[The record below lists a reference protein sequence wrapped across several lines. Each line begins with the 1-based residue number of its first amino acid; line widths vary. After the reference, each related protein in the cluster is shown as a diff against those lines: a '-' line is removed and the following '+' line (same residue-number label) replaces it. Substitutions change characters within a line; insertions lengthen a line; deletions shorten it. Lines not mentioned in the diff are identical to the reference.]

1 MTQDFKPIPGS
12 AIFNALKD
20 QKCIVM
26 ACNVRM
32 VPGVMRG
39 LFRAAKDSDSAL
51 MVEMARSECNL
62 QKGYTGMT
70 PEDYARASMEV
81 AEEVGFDMWALHA
94 DHIGIKKGT
103 PEDIEATKELVGNQI
118 ENGFTS
124 FAIDAS
130 HLFDFKG
137 RDLKEELRL
146 NIDATTRIGL
156 FIKEKMAGKPF
167 GLEVEVGEIGKEDEH
182 GRVLTK
188 AEEAVTFISE
198 LNKNGVFPHV
208 IAIANGTAHGNVYDA
223 NGTLIEDISIDIPQT
238 QAVAKALKD
247 MGSGVRIAQHGITG
261 TPLPLINSDFPKGHI
276 LKGNVGTFWMNIVW
290 ETLEVFEP
298 ELYQKIWSWTLD
310 TYSEEAAK
318 KGMTRDI
325 EVFGKY
331 SKFAIKQFFD
341 ELHALNPDTLKAL
354 EARAY
359 FGAAMFMKAF
369 GSVGMTDRIKI

>member
-1 MTQDFKPIPGS
+1 MATNPPKPGNRIIQS
-12 AIFNALKD
+12 LINEKAI
-20 QKCIVM
+20 IM
-26 ACNVRM
+26 AANTRV
-32 VPGVMRG
+32 VPGVVRG
-39 LFRAAKDSDSAL
+39 ILRAAKDLKAPIIFEL
-51 MVEMARSECNL
+51 ARSECNL
-62 QKGYTGMT
+62 ERGYTGHS
-70 PEDYARASMEV
+70 PASYATAVKEV
-81 AEEVGFDMWALHA
+81 ADEVGWPFWALHA
-94 DHIGIKKGT
+94 DHITLKKG
-103 PEDIEATKELVGNQI
+103 DAGDVAATKELIKGHI
-118 ENGFTS
+118 DAGFTS

-130 HLFDFKG
+130 YLFDHDGKTT
-137 RDLKEELRL
+137 LEELAK
-146 NIDATTRIGL
+146 NIAVTTEL
-156 FIKEKMAGKPF
+156 AHFIAEHYGSKDF
-167 GLEVEVGEIGKEDEH
+167 GLECEVGEVGKKDTS
-182 GRVLTK
+182 GLVLTTVDEAATYIK
-188 AEEAVTFISE
+188 ALKE
-198 LNKNGVFPHV
+198 NGVEPDLL
-208 IAIANGTAHGNVYDA
+208 AIANGSTHGNIYDE
-223 NGTLIEDISIDIPQT
+223 NGNPIEQVTINIPRTVDI
-238 QAVAKALKD
+238 AKAIAPMNVK
-247 MGSGVRIAQHGITG
+247 VAQHGITG

>member
-1 MTQDFKPIPGS
+1 MATNPPKPGNRIIQS
-12 AIFNALKD
+12 LINEKAI
-20 QKCIVM
+20 IM
-26 ACNVRM
+26 AANTRV
-32 VPGVMRG
+32 VPGVVRG
-39 LFRAAKDSDSAL
+39 ILRAAKDLKAPIIFEL
-51 MVEMARSECNL
+51 ARSECNL
-62 QKGYTGMT
+62 ERGYTGHS
-70 PEDYARASMEV
+70 PASYATAVKEV
-81 AEEVGFDMWALHA
+81 ADEVGWPFWALHA
-94 DHIGIKKGT
+94 DHITLKKG
-103 PEDIEATKELVGNQI
+103 DAGDVAATKELIKGHI
-118 ENGFTS
+118 DAGFTS
-124 FAIDAS
+124 FAIHAS
-130 HLFDFKG
+130 YLFDHDGKTT
-137 RDLKEELRL
+137 LEELAK
-146 NIDATTRIGL
+146 NIAVTTEL
-156 FIKEKMAGKPF
+156 AHFIAEHYGSKDF
-167 GLEVEVGEIGKEDEH
+167 GLECEVGEVGKKDTS
-182 GRVLTK
+182 GLVLTTVDEAATYIK
-188 AEEAVTFISE
+188 ALKE
-198 LNKNGVFPHV
+198 NGVEPDLL
-208 IAIANGTAHGNVYDA
+208 AIANGSTHGNIYDE
-223 NGTLIEDISIDIPQT
+223 NGNPIEQVTINIPRTVDI
-238 QAVAKALKD
+238 AKAIAPMNVK
-247 MGSGVRIAQHGITG
+247 VAQHGITG